1 MTAQLEFQE
10 CAVDATLRNRQR
22 IFTPLTHTALKA
34 PGKNPVALVHNIA
47 LSQVEAYL
55 SGQLA
60 GYLRYSM
67 RGAEIWVL
75 YLHGSKRPEAKF
87 VPQDLI
93 SLVLDDAGRHRI
105 AVHPYCLEVRTFMRD
120 HPTFLQLVP
129 QEWRARFRLPLAREP
144 SQNNRAGS
152 YPIAGSSTRI
162 ETRHAPPGGIAFPA
176 SPRYSRKWQMK

>member
-1 MTAQLEFQE
+1 M
-10 CAVDATLRNRQR
+10 DATLRNRQR
-22 IFTPLTHTALKA
+22 IFTPLTHTALRA

-47 LSQVEAYL
+47 LSQFESYL

-75 YLHGSKRPEAKF
+75 YLHESKRPEAKF

-105 AVHPYCLEVRTFMRD
+105 AVHPYCLEVRIAWKYGPSCAITLPFCSWC
-120 HPTFLQLVP
+120 PKSGVP
-129 QEWRARFRLPLAREP
+129 DSGFR
-144 SQNNRAGS
+144 
-152 YPIAGSSTRI
+152 
-162 ETRHAPPGGIAFPA
+162 
-176 SPRYSRKWQMK
+176 